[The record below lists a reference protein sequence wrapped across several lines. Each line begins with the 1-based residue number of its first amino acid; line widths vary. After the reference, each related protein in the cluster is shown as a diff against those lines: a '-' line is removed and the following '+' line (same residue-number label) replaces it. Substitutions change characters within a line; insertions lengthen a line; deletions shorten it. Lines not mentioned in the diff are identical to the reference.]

1 MSKVVRALALCIL
14 VSPPLAAQVGHDP
27 ERSPYHP
34 ILLRTSIS
42 AMGHYIAGSSGKL
55 GVGPSDGP
63 GVGLRYDM
71 RLTGPTDV
79 FASVAWS
86 GLERMVVDTAA
97 AAADDPIS
105 GPVNQSV
112 LFAEAGILI
121 LLTGDKTWNRLAPY
135 LGANLG
141 LAFGASVPQDSSG
154 YSFKTKF
161 VSGPLLGLQFYAAGS
176 VFLRVEGRLQFWRLK
191 YPSSYFLAPG
201 DGDSVLDP
209 TVDSE
214 SEWTTHPTLL
224 VGLGYAFRF

>member
-27 ERSPYHP
+27 ERSPYQP
-34 ILLRTSIS
+34 ILLRTSLS
-42 AMGHYIAGSSGKL
+42 VTGHYLSGSSGKL
-55 GVGPSDGP
+55 GVGPSKGP

-79 FASVAWS
+79 FASVGWS
-86 GLERMVVDTAA
+86 ALERMVVDTAA
-97 AAADDPIS
+97 AVEQRIS

-112 LFAEAGILI
+112 LFGEAGIVI
-121 LLTGDKTWNRLAPY
+121 LLGGDKTWNRLAPY
-135 LGANLG
+135 VGANLG
-141 LAFGASVPQDSSG
+141 IAFGASVPEDSSG
-154 YSFKTKF
+154 YAFKTKF
-161 VSGPLLGLQFYAAGS
+161 VSGPLVGLRFYAACS

-191 YPSSYFLAPG
+191 YPTSYFTAPV
-201 DGDSVLDP
+201 DGDPVLNP
-209 TVDSE
+209 LEDSD